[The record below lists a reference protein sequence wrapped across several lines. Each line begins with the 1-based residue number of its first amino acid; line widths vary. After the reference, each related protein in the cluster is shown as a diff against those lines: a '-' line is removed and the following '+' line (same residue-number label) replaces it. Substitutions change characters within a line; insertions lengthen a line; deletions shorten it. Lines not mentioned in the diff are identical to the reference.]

1 MGPRDRG
8 SEAQR
13 EVELEQEREEAE
25 RETDIGTTVFL
36 QRLPRYDEWP
46 ADTTVQLNAN
56 ISIVYTLPS
65 VIHHLFLPWLCWSS
79 APNK

>member
-1 MGPRDRG
+1 M
-8 SEAQR
+8 
-13 EVELEQEREEAE
+13 
-25 RETDIGTTVFL
+25 DIGTTVFV